1 MTYIDAD
8 RLTELL
14 ERVKRCGEILD
25 PSCIEEAPVVI
36 GMMAYCAVNGDCAM
50 YKKILKEAIKIRP
63 QLDNI
68 LEVEE

>member
-1 MTYIDAD
+1 
-8 RLTELL
+8 
-14 ERVKRCGEILD
+14 
-25 PSCIEEAPVVI
+25 
-36 GMMAYCAVNGDCAM
+36 M